1 MLRSTAT
8 RRSAEGFEM
17 ATGKPPRAAPRDAK
31 RILVVDDEPRMIG
44 FIRMNLEL
52 EGYQVIEAHNGLE
65 ALEAIRTQLPDLVLL
80 DVMMPQLDG
89 FETLRMLREFS
100 NIPVIMLTAKGEED
114 DKVFGLELGADDYVT
129 KPFGS
134 RELSSRVR
142 AVLRRVE
149 TPTASPETA
158 VLKIDDRL
166 SVDFNRREVIVNGEH
181 IKLRPTEY
189 RLLYHLIENAG
200 WTVPHEQ
207 LLAKVWGYEY
217 RDETHYV
224 RLYVNYLREKIE
236 EDPANPKYILT
247 ERGVGYRFV
256 DFKKNAG

>member
-1 MLRSTAT
+1 MS
-8 RRSAEGFEM
+8 
-17 ATGKPPRAAPRDAK
+17 GKPPRSVPRDAK

-52 EGYQVIEAHNGLE
+52 EGYHVLEAHNGLE

-80 DVMMPQLDG
+80 DVMMPELDG

-100 NIPVIMLTAKGEED
+100 SIPVIMLTAKGEED
-114 DKVFGLELGADDYVT
+114 DKVYGLELGADDYVT

-142 AVLRRVE
+142 AVLRRAE
-149 TPTASPETA
+149 MPSASPEEA
-158 VLKIDDRL
+158 VLKIDNRL
-166 SVDFNRREVIVNGEH
+166 SVDFNRREVIVAGEH

-189 RLLYHLIENAG
+189 RLIYHLIENAG

-236 EDPANPKYILT
+236 EDPSNPKYILT

-256 DFKKNAG
+256 DYKNETD

>member
-1 MLRSTAT
+1 MS
-8 RRSAEGFEM
+8 
-17 ATGKPPRAAPRDAK
+17 GKPPRSVPRDAK
-31 RILVVDDEPRMIG
+31 RILVVDDETRMIG

-52 EGYQVIEAHNGLE
+52 EGYQVLEAHNGLE
-65 ALEAIRTQLPDLVLL
+65 ALEVIRTQLPDLVLL
-80 DVMMPQLDG
+80 DVMMPELDG

-100 NIPVIMLTAKGEED
+100 TIPVIMLTAKGEED
-114 DKVFGLELGADDYVT
+114 DKVYGLELGADDYVT

-142 AVLRRVE
+142 AVLRRAE
-149 TPTASPETA
+149 MPAASPEQA

-166 SVDFNRREVIVNGEH
+166 SVDFNRREVIVEGEH

-236 EDPANPKYILT
+236 EDPSNPKYILT
-247 ERGVGYRFV
+247 ERGVGYRFF
-256 DFKKNAG
+256 DFKHEAGQG

>member
-1 MLRSTAT
+1 MTNTIPKANQ
-8 RRSAEGFEM
+8 
-17 ATGKPPRAAPRDAK
+17 RDGK

-52 EGYQVIEAHNGLE
+52 EGHQVIEAHTGLE
-65 ALEAIRTQLPDLVLL
+65 ALELIRTQLPDIVLL
-80 DVMMPQLDG
+80 DVMMPDLDG

-100 NIPVIMLTAKGEED
+100 EIPVIMLTAKGDEN
-114 DKVFGLELGADDYVT
+114 DKVYGLELGADDYVT
-129 KPFGS
+129 KPFGP
-134 RELSSRVR
+134 RELSSRIK
-142 AVLRRVE
+142 AVLRRNLQQ
-149 TPTASPETA
+149 SPDEA
-158 VLKIDDRL
+158 VLRIDERL
-166 SVDFNRREVIVNGEH
+166 SVDFNQREVIVAGER

-200 WTVPHEQ
+200 WTVPHDQ

-217 RDETHYV
+217 RDEAHYV

-236 EDPANPKYILT
+236 QDPSHPQYILT

-256 DFKKNAG
+256 NFRRKQQELD

>member
-1 MLRSTAT
+1 MPKS
-8 RRSAEGFEM
+8 
-17 ATGKPPRAAPRDAK
+17 PRKDGK

-52 EGYQVIEAHNGLE
+52 EGHLVLEAHNGLE
-65 ALEAIRTQLPDLVLL
+65 ALEVVRTQLPDLILL
-80 DVMMPQLDG
+80 DVMMPELDG

-100 NIPVIMLTAKGEED
+100 TVPVIMLTAKGDEN
-114 DKVFGLELGADDYVT
+114 DKVYGLELGADDYVT
-129 KPFGS
+129 KPFGP
-134 RELSSRVR
+134 RELSSRIR

-149 TPTASPETA
+149 IPSGDPESA
-158 VLKIDDRL
+158 IIKIDDRL
-166 SVDFNRREVIVNGEH
+166 SFDLNEHKVIVEGKP

-217 RDETHYV
+217 RDEAHYV

-236 EDPANPKYILT
+236 KDPANPHYILT
-247 ERGVGYRFV
+247 ERGVGYRFI
-256 DFKKNAG
+256 DFRKKKP